1 MADTRVALV
10 IGNGEYSD
18 EARLSNPVNDA
29 RDVASA
35 LQRIGFDKVLTGYN
49 LGRTEM
55 EGQVRAF
62 AAQARDADVAVLFFA
77 GHGME
82 VAGESHL
89 LPVDATLQDD
99 LDLDYETVPLSKMLR
114 ASGGARRLRLVILD
128 ACRDYPPAR
137 RMRSAGNT
145 RSTKRG
151 LARVEPDQ
159 GTMVA
164 YAARDGT
171 TAADGSGR
179 NSPYTKALLT
189 HLEDP
194 GVDVGLMLRRV
205 RDSVIEATD
214 GRQEPFVYG
223 SLPGP
228 ELSLVPGS
236 SSKAPTPAQTTAP
249 VAVEEM
255 DEIWYALKRSNV
267 RARPGTRHPIIG
279 GLTPGQEVEVTGKVA
294 GQDWLRVALADG
306 KPGYVYA
313 PLLSAAGPPSATSE
327 PPGAPGP
334 SAPAPALQNA
344 NGNQA
349 EPEPSKA
356 QSWGAVAVNEILLD
370 SDELYFVWNQQ
381 NEAAAEKQ
389 ALANCMIRNDEEE
402 CQLVRTFSSCLA
414 VARSLN
420 NWDLAIESD
429 VESARSASIARCEG
443 DAWLK
448 SCELKFSVC
457 ADGAGYSNV
466 KGGGSGADGHADN
479 GINVLADTYPDG
491 GR

>member
-1 MADTRVALV
+1 MADMRVALV

-55 EGQVRAF
+55 EGRVRACG
-62 AAQARDADVAVLFFA
+62 AQARDADVAVLFFA

-99 LDLDYETVPLSKMLR
+99 LDLDYETVPLDKMLR
-114 ASGGARRLRLVILD
+114 ATGGAHRLRLVILD
-128 ACRDYPPAR
+128 ACRDNPLAR

-159 GTMVA
+159 GTVVA

-223 SLPGP
+223 SLSGP
-228 ELSLVPGS
+228 ELYLVPGS
-236 SSKAPTPAQTTAP
+236 SSIAPAPAQTTAT

-255 DEIWYALKRSNV
+255 DEIWHALKRSNV

-279 GLTPGQEVEVTGKVA
+279 GLTPGQEVGVTGKVA

-313 PLLSAAGPPSATSE
+313 PLLSPAGPPAAIGE
-327 PPGAPGP
+327 PPVPP
-334 SAPAPALQNA
+334 EPPAPAPALQSSD
-344 NGNQA
+344 GNKA
-349 EPEPSKA
+349 EPEALKA
-356 QSWGAVAVNEILLD
+356 QRWGAVAVKEILLD

-389 ALANCMIRNDEEE
+389 VLANCMIRNDEEE
-402 CQLVRTFSSCLA
+402 CQLVRTFSTCLA
-414 VARSLN
+414 VARSLD

-429 VESARSASIARCEG
+429 VESARSASIERCEG

-466 KGGGSGADGHADN
+466 KGGGSSADGRADN
-479 GINVLADTYPDG
+479 GINIIARDYPEGD
-491 GR
+491 R